1 MSEPKRVIVISGK
14 QLTIAVITVF
24 ISVASMVG
32 ASLLYMNYVDRKSN
46 HVLCELFTG
55 LDKRY
60 SKLPPDA
67 DPDAL
72 EFARQ
77 IHSIVVKYDC

>member
-1 MSEPKRVIVISGK
+1 MSEPKKVIVISGQ
-14 QLTIAVITVF
+14 QLVIAVLSIFV
-24 ISVASMVG
+24 SVASMVG
-32 ASLLYMNYVDRKSN
+32 ASMLYMNYVDRKSN

-60 SKLPPDA
+60 SKLPPTA

-77 IHSIVVKYDC
+77 IHSIVVQYDC